1 MTGTV
6 IAALR
11 LMNNNATADN
21 DETMATMENRRP
33 DYHFVVRWMKSGQGV
48 EPSRVRPT
56 RQRPE
61 TTTWK
66 WNVEVEFTT

>member
-1 MTGTV
+1 V
-6 IAALR
+6 RR
-11 LMNNNATADN
+11 LTSHDETTDD
-21 DETMATMENRRP
+21 DETMVTMVKNRRP
-33 DYHFVVRWMKSGQGV
+33 DYRFVVRRMKSGQGV
-48 EPSRVRPT
+48 EPLRVRPT